1 MKVSYKQKHLRNYL
15 LLGILFLLLG
25 SWRMLQ
31 GIDQLLGYLWLSL
44 ALISLSHYY
53 YSRRKA
59 YLTIKQGYLYKNLLF
74 SQRLLLSDI
83 KHIRKFAGDYTL
95 MTETTKL
102 TIDTQIIDADSLEE
116 LECVLAQLDL
126 ENS

>member
-25 SWRMLQ
+25 SWRMLH
-31 GIDQLLGYLWLSL
+31 GFDQLLGYLWLSL
-44 ALISLSHYY
+44 ALISLSQYY
-53 YSRRKA
+53 YSRKKA

-74 SQRLLLSDI
+74 SRKLLLSDI
-83 KHIRKFAGDYTL
+83 KCIRKFAGDYIL
-95 MTETTKL
+95 MTEKAQL
-102 TIDTQIIDADSLEE
+102 TIDTQIIDKDSLEE

-126 ENS
+126 EPS

>member
-74 SQRLLLSDI
+74 SQKLLLSDI
-83 KHIRKFAGDYTL
+83 KRIRKFAGDYTL